1 MADGTKKNRPFVW
14 IVIGLL
20 MFGMVGFGATGLSG
34 RISSIGTVGAL
45 EVSVNAYAAE
55 LRGRIQAA
63 SAQSGQALSF
73 AQARERGIPDQ
84 ALQQVVSNRVLD
96 NELHQMGISVGDET
110 VRREVVTNLAFAGP
124 EGSFDREQYRA
135 LLRDN
140 GLTEQEYEAE
150 IRDDTSRALLQRA
163 VIAGLPAP
171 DTLAQTVAAYIGEQ
185 RDFTW
190 DTLGP
195 EDLQEPLPDP
205 TDADLRAQYDANP
218 AAYTAPETKVVTYA
232 WLTPDMI
239 QDDVTVDEDELRQA
253 YQDRIDEFM
262 QPERRL
268 VERLGF
274 GSAEA
279 AEDAL
284 ARIEAGETDFD
295 TLVADRGLDLA
306 DIDLG
311 DVTETELRAAGPA
324 VFAAEP
330 GAVVG
335 PFESPVGPALF
346 RMNAVLAA
354 QETSFEEARP
364 LLREDRAAARARR
377 VIEDQIEPV
386 TDLLAGGARLEDLAE
401 RTDMELGQIDW
412 SADVQEGIAA
422 YATFRDVVSALEPG
436 AFPELHELEGGGL
449 FTLRVDEVRAPEL
462 QPFEAVR
469 EQVESDWVLAETRRR
484 LLEQARQ
491 IADQIGPDTEFT
503 ELGLDGA
510 ISETGLTRRSFLNG
524 TPPGFMGQVFDL
536 DVGGTAVVEGSAS
549 VLIVRLDAITPPS
562 EEDALVAAEAEAV
575 AARAGQGMALDIFSA
590 FSGAVQAGTDVDIR
604 QEAVNAVHAN
614 FQ

>member
-1 MADGTKKNRPFVW
+1 
-14 IVIGLL
+14 
-20 MFGMVGFGATGLSG
+20 
-34 RISSIGTVGAL
+34 
-45 EVSVNAYAAE
+45 
-55 LRGRIQAA
+55 
-63 SAQSGQALSF
+63 
-73 AQARERGIPDQ
+73 
-84 ALQQVVSNRVLD
+84 
-96 NELHQMGISVGDET
+96 
-110 VRREVVTNLAFAGP
+110 
-124 EGSFDREQYRA
+124 
-135 LLRDN
+135 
-140 GLTEQEYEAE
+140 
-150 IRDDTSRALLQRA
+150 
-163 VIAGLPAP
+163 
-171 DTLAQTVAAYIGEQ
+171 
-185 RDFTW
+185 
-190 DTLGP
+190 
-195 EDLQEPLPDP
+195 
-205 TDADLRAQYDANP
+205 
-218 AAYTAPETKVVTYA
+218 
-232 WLTPDMI
+232 
-239 QDDVTVDEDELRQA
+239 
-253 YQDRIDEFM
+253 
-262 QPERRL
+262 
-268 VERLGF
+268 
-274 GSAEA
+274 
-279 AEDAL
+279 
-284 ARIEAGETDFD
+284 
-295 TLVADRGLDLA
+295 
-306 DIDLG
+306 
-311 DVTETELRAAGPA
+311 
-324 VFAAEP
+324 
-330 GAVVG
+330 
-335 PFESPVGPALF
+335 
-346 RMNAVLAA
+346 
-354 QETSFEEARP
+354 
-364 LLREDRAAARARR
+364 

-491 IADQIGPDTEFT
+491 ITDQIGPDTEFT